1 MHYNEDVL
9 YKNTNNIK
17 PIIIEDIDKTSLH
30 ESRMIC
36 VELKPSCKCHP
47 FNKDYP
53 NPDRSDSKE

>member
-1 MHYNEDVL
+1 MHSNENV
-9 YKNTNNIK
+9 N

-36 VELKPSCKCHP
+36 VELKPSGKYHP

-53 NPDRSDSKE
+53 NTDRSDNKEK